1 MRAQLSRPSSAS
13 RTALA
18 RAGIAAAL
26 ISLLAGCGST
36 LKGEPS
42 ASVTDY
48 RVATATAGSC
58 PATVLEV
65 LRSVLQRVYHEGV
78 SSERTAAARNLIA
91 ASLPLRA
98 AVEAGDEKAARAA
111 AEELIATGHMTNL
124 RVVRDGRAL
133 VNVGGGALAP
143 LSGTLDGAAGT
154 PIAGYLFSVWSDE
167 GFVSEAKGVA
177 GGSVALRRHNRSVP
191 GSFALAPGALPATG
205 ELTAGGVAYEFT
217 SLPAEGY
224 PSGAQRIYV
233 LKPLSSITPLCG
245 ASVEDTTVNTLRQ
258 IASLIYA
265 AEAGPRTLQ
274 QIHRVQSYHPLLEA
288 VAQHNPAAT
297 EAAVRALL
305 HEHIVRL
312 RVSAGGQLLSDVGG
326 PYVLAPVQ
334 APLRLGGHTV
344 GSLELSIQD
353 DEGYL
358 RLAHRLAGLDV
369 LMSIDVRGSQQVV
382 KNSLGAAPGPV
393 PDSGSFTHHGR
404 RYRVVTLNATAFPS
418 GPLKIQVL
426 VPIPYL

>member
-1 MRAQLSRPSSAS
+1 MRAHPSRPSSG
-13 RTALA
+13 RCGALA

-26 ISLLAGCGST
+26 IAALAGCGST
-36 LKGEPS
+36 LKGD
-42 ASVTDY
+42 AAANVIAY
-48 RVATATAGSC
+48 RTAGATAGSC

-65 LRSVLQRVYHEGV
+65 LHSVLQRVYHEGL

-91 ASLPLRA
+91 ASRPLRA
-98 AVEAGDEKAARAA
+98 AVEAGNEKAARAA
-111 AEELIATGHMTNL
+111 AEELLATGHMTDL
-124 RVVRDGRAL
+124 RVVRNGRTL
-133 VNVGGGALAP
+133 VNLGGGALAP
-143 LSGTLDGAAGT
+143 LSGTLHGAAGT

-167 GFVSEAKGVA
+167 GFIAEAKGMA
-177 GGSVALRRHNRSVP
+177 GGPIALRRHNRSVP

-224 PSGAQRIYV
+224 PSGALRVYA

-245 ASVEDTTVNTLRQ
+245 ASAEDTTVNTLRQ
-258 IASLIYA
+258 LASLIYA
-265 AEAGPRTLQ
+265 GEAGSRTLPQ
-274 QIHRVQSYHPLLEA
+274 VHRVQSYQPLLEA
-288 VAQHNPAAT
+288 VARHNPAAT
-297 EAAVRALL
+297 EQAVKALL
-305 HEHIVRL
+305 HEHLVRL

-334 APLRLGGHTV
+334 AQLRLGGHTI
-344 GSLELSIQD
+344 GSLVLSIQD

-369 LMSIDVRGSQQVV
+369 LMSMDLNGSRQVV
-382 KNSLGAAPGPV
+382 KNSLGPAPGPV
-393 PDSGSFTHHGR
+393 PDSGSFTYHGR
-404 RYRVVTLNATAFPS
+404 RYRVFGLNAAAFPS
-418 GPLKIQVL
+418 GALKIQVL